1 MKTYHLSP
9 TELGWKLTL
18 EGFDDPVETYPGQT
32 KAEALRRVV
41 DIVESTTATAAPASL
56 RIHRTDG
63 TFEEERTYPH
73 AADPIATVG

>member
-18 EGFDDPVETYPGQT
+18 EGFDDPVETYPDHT
-32 KAEALRRVV
+32 KADALSRSI
-41 DIVESTTATAAPASL
+41 DIITSTSAAASL

-63 TFEEERTYPH
+63 TFEEERTYPR
-73 AADPIATVG
+73 AADPVASVG